1 VQKSEGAKVW
11 ELWRPQKEASVAGRG
26 GQWENRR
33 SASPPSPGWSPGV
46 NTSQKAVIIS
56 HLQVNE
62 GELGGNVIFVDS

>member
-1 VQKSEGAKVW
+1 MLWERWAQQVQKSEGAKVW

-46 NTSQKAVIIS
+46 NTSQKAVIIFS
-56 HLQVNE
+56 SS
-62 GELGGNVIFVDS
+62 G